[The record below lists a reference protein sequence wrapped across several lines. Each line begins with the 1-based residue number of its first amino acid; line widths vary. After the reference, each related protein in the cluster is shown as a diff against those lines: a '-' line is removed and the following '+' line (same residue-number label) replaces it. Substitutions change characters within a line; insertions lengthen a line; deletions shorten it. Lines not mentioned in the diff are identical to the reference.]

1 MTVLD
6 KVNDPKD
13 IKALTTLEL
22 EELATNVRD
31 AILNRVSQYP
41 GGHLGPNLGVVEMT
55 VALHKVFNS
64 PVDKL
69 IWDVSHQS
77 YPHKVLTGRKEF
89 FTDKDKFSGT
99 TGYTDPEENEH
110 DFIRVGHTSTSICNS
125 YGICLGSRYARKK
138 RKYCSHHW

>member
-13 IKALTTLEL
+13 IKALTALEL

-89 FTDKDKFSGT
+89 F
-99 TGYTDPEENEH
+99 Y
-110 DFIRVGHTSTSICNS
+110 
-125 YGICLGSRYARKK
+125 
-138 RKYCSHHW
+138 

>member
-6 KVNDPKD
+6 KVNEPKD
-13 IKALTTLEL
+13 IKNLIPLEL
-22 EELATNVRD
+22 EELAINVRD

-99 TGYTDPEENEH
+99 KAIQT
-110 DFIRVGHTSTSICNS
+110 
-125 YGICLGSRYARKK
+125 LKK
-138 RKYCSHHW
+138 MNMTLYESVIHLHLLQQLWDMP